1 MRKRESCV
9 LALLQISNLTKKIGR
24 RTIVDHV
31 SLEMKEGE
39 IMGLLGPNGAG
50 KTTTIR
56 MIVGLIGKTEGQI
69 FISDIDTSTHF
80 EQAMSQVGVIVENP
94 DLYKYLSGYDNLLH
108 FSRMTPGV
116 THERFNEVV
125 KLVGLESRIYDK
137 VGTYSLGMR
146 QRLGLA
152 VALIHRPKLLILDEP
167 TNGLDAA
174 GIRELR
180 VHLRM
185 LAEQEGIGILIS
197 SHLMAEMELMC
208 DSVAILQKG
217 KLIGVHLM
225 SEMIQDEKVLVSYE
239 VDQPSHAVQVLQTMM
254 AGEEIKRE
262 QNMIYVRLPKSR
274 IPEVNQKLM
283 QSGINVYSVQNTKRT
298 LEDKFIELTGG
309 E

>member
-1 MRKRESCV
+1 MRKRESCT

-69 FISDIDTSTHF
+69 FISNIDTNTHY
-80 EQAMSQVGVIVENP
+80 EQAMAQVGVIVENP

-152 VALIHRPKLLILDEP
+152 VALIHQPKLLILDEP

-262 QNMIYVRLPKSR
+262 QNMIYVHLPKSR